1 MIKKIQLKVKKE
13 FKDLKG
19 NIYEKNKIYPFSEK
33 DAQYLLDKT
42 YLVEKVGEIEVPE
55 EKKKDEKTK

>member
-19 NIYEKNKIYPFSEK
+19 NIYKKNKIYPFSEK
-33 DAQYLLDKT
+33 DAQYLLKNT